1 MPEVLRS
8 LIGIALLIGIG
19 WILSMARAQVR
30 WRVVLSALAVQFAIG
45 AVVLFWKPGN
55 DALLAVAR
63 GVTHVLEFGA
73 KGTEFMFG
81 GLVSPEVFKP
91 GGLGFIFAF
100 RVLPTIIY
108 VTALIAVLYH
118 LGIMRWIIHILGT
131 IFQKLIGV
139 SKIESF
145 CAVTTIF
152 LGQNEMGAAV
162 KPFVGQL
169 KGPTIFAIMTSGMAS
184 VAGAALAGYAGLG
197 VKMEYLIAASFM
209 AIPGGLLFG
218 KLLCPANEVEAVRLD
233 NLHFDDKKPAN
244 VIEAAASGAA
254 LGLQIAMA
262 VGAMLIAF
270 IGLIALLNGAV
281 AGLAGIT
288 GFQGSALAR
297 ELGFAGVVNMESLM
311 GKLFAPLAYMIGVAG
326 EHAAFAGN
334 LIGQKLILNEFVAYV
349 NLQPFLGDPAAVA
362 AAGRTVI
369 DERSLAILTFA
380 LCGFANIASIA
391 ILAGAF
397 GSVAP
402 HLRGLVAKY
411 GLRVVAAATLSNL
424 MSATIAGLCIGLR

>member
-1 MPEVLRS
+1 MSEVMRS
-8 LIGIALLIGIG
+8 FIGVALLIGIG
-19 WILSMARAQVR
+19 ILLSMNRKSIR
-30 WRVVLSALAVQFAIG
+30 WRTVLAALAVQMAIG
-45 AVVLFWKPGN
+45 AFVLFIPFGK
-55 DALLAVAR
+55 DALTAIAG
-63 GVTHVLEFGA
+63 GVTHILEFGF
-73 KGTEFMFG
+73 KGTEFLFG
-81 GLVSPEVFKP
+81 GLVSTKMFELF
-91 GGLGFIFAF
+91 GGGGFVFAF

-108 VTALIAVLYH
+108 VTTLIAVLYY
-118 LGIMRWIIHILGT
+118 LGVMRWIITILGT
-131 IFQKLIGV
+131 VFQKLLGV

-162 KPFVGQL
+162 KPFIGQL
-169 KGPTIFAIMTSGMAS
+169 KGPEIFVIMTSGMAS

-218 KLLCPANEVEAVRLD
+218 KLLCPSNEESNIRFD
-233 NLHFDDKKPAN
+233 NLQFEDKKPAN
-244 VIEAAASGAA
+244 LIEAAASGAT
-254 LGLQIAMA
+254 LGLTIAVS

-270 IGLIALLNGAV
+270 IGLIALFNGMVGGV
-281 AGLAGIT
+281 ADWMGYPGVNLE
-288 GFQGSALAR
+288 SM
-297 ELGFAGVVNMESLM
+297 LGKV
-311 GKLFAPLAYMIGVAG
+311 FAPLAYMLGVTW

-349 NLQPFLGDPAAVA
+349 GLAPYLQPVDKVVA
-362 AAGRTVI
+362 AGLTVV
-369 DERSLAILTFA
+369 DPRSLAIVSFA
-380 LCGFANIASIA
+380 LCGFANISSIA

-402 HLRGLVAKY
+402 QLRGIVAKY

-424 MSATIAGLCIGLR
+424 MSATIAGIFLSVKY

>member
-1 MPEVLRS
+1 MSDVVRS
-8 LIGIALLIGIG
+8 LMGIALLIFIG
-19 WILSMARAQVR
+19 WLFSMGRGRVQ
-30 WRVVLSALAVQFAIG
+30 WRVVLSALALQVAIG
-45 AVVLFWKPGN
+45 AVVLFSSTGN
-55 DALLAVAR
+55 AVLLGIAGA
-63 GVTHVLEFGA
+63 VTHALEFGA

-81 GLVSPEVFKP
+81 GLVSPDVFKP

-108 VTALIAVLYH
+108 VTALIAVLYY
-118 LGIMRWIIHILGT
+118 LGIMRWIITILGT
-131 IFQKLIGV
+131 VLQKLLGV

-162 KPFVGQL
+162 KPFVAQL
-169 KGPTIFAIMTSGMAS
+169 KGPTIFVIMTSGMAS

-218 KLLCPANEVEAVRLD
+218 KLLCPSSEQENINFD
-233 NLHFDDKKPAN
+233 NIQFEEKKPEN

-254 LGLQIAMA
+254 LGFQIACA

-270 IGLIALLNGAV
+270 IGLIALLNGMIGGAANWIGYPGV
-281 AGLAGIT
+281 NLET
-288 GFQGSALAR
+288 L
-297 ELGFAGVVNMESLM
+297 LGKV
-311 GKLFAPLAYMIGVAG
+311 FAPLAYMLGVSW
-326 EHAAFAGN
+326 ENAAFAGN

-349 NLQPFLGDPAAVA
+349 GLAPYLQEPAKVA
-362 AAGRTVI
+362 AAGLAVI
-369 DERSLAILTFA
+369 DPRTLAILSFA
-380 LCGFANIASIA
+380 LCGFANISSIA

-397 GSVAP
+397 GSIAP
-402 HLRGLVAKY
+402 HLRATVAQY
-411 GLRVVAAATLSNL
+411 GLRVVVAATLSNL
-424 MSATIAGLCIGLR
+424 MSATIAGIFLTAKY

>member
-1 MPEVLRS
+1 MSEVMRS
-8 LIGIALLIGIG
+8 FIGVALLIGIG
-19 WILSMARAQVR
+19 FLLSMNRKSIR
-30 WRVVLSALAVQFAIG
+30 WRTVLAALAVQMAIG
-45 AVVLFWKPGN
+45 AFVLFIPFGK
-55 DALLAVAR
+55 DALTAIAG
-63 GVTHVLEFGA
+63 GVTHILEFGF
-73 KGTEFMFG
+73 KGTEFLFG
-81 GLVSPEVFKP
+81 GLVSTKMFELF
-91 GGLGFIFAF
+91 GGGGFVFAF

-108 VTALIAVLYH
+108 VTTLIAVLYY
-118 LGIMRWIIHILGT
+118 LGVMRWIITILGT
-131 IFQKLIGV
+131 VFQKLLGV

-162 KPFVGQL
+162 KPFIGQL
-169 KGPTIFAIMTSGMAS
+169 KGPEIFVIMTSGMAS

-218 KLLCPANEVEAVRLD
+218 KLLCPSNEESNIRFD
-233 NLHFDDKKPAN
+233 NLQFEDKKPAN
-244 VIEAAASGAA
+244 LIEAAASGAT
-254 LGLQIAMA
+254 LGLTIAVS

-270 IGLIALLNGAV
+270 IGLIALFNGMVGGV
-281 AGLAGIT
+281 AGWMGYPGVNLE
-288 GFQGSALAR
+288 SM
-297 ELGFAGVVNMESLM
+297 LGKV
-311 GKLFAPLAYMIGVAG
+311 FAPLAYMLGVTW

-349 NLQPFLGDPAAVA
+349 GLAPYLQPVDKVVA
-362 AAGRTVI
+362 AGLTVV
-369 DERSLAILTFA
+369 DPRSLAIVSFA
-380 LCGFANIASIA
+380 LCGFANISSIA

-402 HLRGLVAKY
+402 QLRGIVAKY

-424 MSATIAGLCIGLR
+424 MSATIAGIFLSVKY

>member
-1 MPEVLRS
+1 MPDVVRS
-8 LIGIALLIGIG
+8 LVGIALLIFIG
-19 WILSMARAQVR
+19 WLFSMGRGRVQ
-30 WRVVLSALAVQFAIG
+30 WRVVLSALALQMAIG
-45 AVVLFWKPGN
+45 AVVLFSSTGN
-55 DALLAVAR
+55 TVLLGIAAT
-63 GVTHVLEFGA
+63 VTHALEFGA

-81 GLVSPEVFKP
+81 GLVSPDVFKP

-118 LGIMRWIIHILGT
+118 LGIMRWIITILGT
-131 IFQKLIGV
+131 ALQKLLGV

-162 KPFVGQL
+162 KPFVAQL
-169 KGPTIFAIMTSGMAS
+169 KGPTIFVIMTSGMAS

-197 VKMEYLIAASFM
+197 VKMEYLIAASLM

-218 KLLCPANEVEAVRLD
+218 KLLCPSSEQENINFD
-233 NLHFDDKKPAN
+233 NIQFEEKKPEN

-254 LGLQIAMA
+254 LGFQIACA

-270 IGLIALLNGAV
+270 IGLIALLNGMIGGAANWMGYPGV
-281 AGLAGIT
+281 NLET
-288 GFQGSALAR
+288 L
-297 ELGFAGVVNMESLM
+297 LGKA
-311 GKLFAPLAYMIGVAG
+311 FAPLAYMLGVSW
-326 EHAAFAGN
+326 ENAAFAGN

-349 NLQPFLGDPAAVA
+349 GLAPYLQEPAKVA
-362 AAGRTVI
+362 AAGLTVI
-369 DERSLAILTFA
+369 DPRTLAILSFA
-380 LCGFANIASIA
+380 LCGFANISSIA

-397 GSVAP
+397 SSIAP
-402 HLRGLVAKY
+402 HLRATVAQY
-411 GLRVVAAATLSNL
+411 GLRVVVAATLSNL
-424 MSATIAGLCIGLR
+424 MSATIAGIFLTAKY

>member
-1 MPEVLRS
+1 MSDVVRSVLGIGLLI
-8 LIGIALLIGIG
+8 LIGWLF
-19 WILSMARAQVR
+19 SMARGKVQ
-30 WRVVLSALAVQFAIG
+30 WRIVLSALALQMAIG
-45 AVVLFWKPGN
+45 ALVLFSADGN
-55 DALLAVAR
+55 AVLLRIAAT
-63 GVTHVLEFGA
+63 VTHVLEYGA

-81 GLVSPEVFKP
+81 GLVSSDVFKP

-108 VTALIAVLYH
+108 VTALIAVLYY
-118 LGIMRWIIHILGT
+118 LGIMRWIITILGA
-131 IFQKLIGV
+131 ILQKLLGV

-162 KPFVGQL
+162 KPFVAQL
-169 KGPTIFAIMTSGMAS
+169 KGPTIFVIMTSGMAS

-218 KLLCPANEVEAVRLD
+218 KLLCPSSEPENISFD
-233 NLHFDDKKPAN
+233 NIQFEETKPAN
-244 VIEAAASGAA
+244 IIEAAVSGAA
-254 LGLQIAMA
+254 LGFKIACA

-270 IGLIALLNGAV
+270 IGLIALFNGIIGGV
-281 AGLAGIT
+281 AGWM
-288 GFQGSALAR
+288 
-297 ELGFAGVVNMESLM
+297 GFANVNLETIL
-311 GKLFAPLAYMIGVAG
+311 GKAFAPLAYMLGVSW

-349 NLQPFLGDPAAVA
+349 GLAPYLQEPAKVI
-362 AAGRTVI
+362 AAGLTVI
-369 DERSLAILTFA
+369 DARTLAILSFA
-380 LCGFANIASIA
+380 LCGFANISSIA

-402 HLRGLVAKY
+402 QLRAVVARY
-411 GLRVVAAATLSNL
+411 GLRVVVAATLSNL
-424 MSATIAGLCIGLR
+424 MSATIAGIFLSAKY

>member
-1 MPEVLRS
+1 MSDITRS
-8 LIGIALLIGIG
+8 LIGVALLILIG
-19 WILSMARAQVR
+19 WLLSLRRREVN
-30 WRVVLSALAVQFAIG
+30 WRIVLSALALQMGIG
-45 AVVLFWKPGN
+45 AVVLFWPEGN
-55 DALLAVAR
+55 AALKWVAE
-63 GVTHVLEFGA
+63 GVTSVLKFGSKGAEFL
-73 KGTEFMFG
+73 FG
-81 GLVSPEVFKP
+81 NLVTAQAFKE

-100 RVLPTIIY
+100 QVLPAIIY
-108 VTALIAVLYH
+108 VTSLIAVLYY
-118 LGIMRWIIHILGT
+118 LGVMRWIITILGT
-131 IFQKLIGV
+131 ILQKLLGV

-169 KGPTIFAIMTSGMAS
+169 KGPTIFVIMTSGMAS
-184 VAGAALAGYAGLG
+184 IAGAALAGYAGLG

-218 KLLCPANEVEAVRLD
+218 KLLCPSNEVENIR
-233 NLHFDDKKPAN
+233 FDKIQFEEKKPAN

-254 LGLQIAMA
+254 LGFQIAVA

-270 IGLIALLNGAV
+270 IGLIALLNGMIGGV
-281 AGLAGIT
+281 ADWMGYKG
-288 GFQGSALAR
+288 
-297 ELGFAGVVNMESLM
+297 VNMETLL
-311 GKLFAPLAYMIGVAG
+311 GKAFAPLAYMLGVSW
-326 EHAAFAGN
+326 EHAQFAGN
-334 LIGQKLILNEFVAYV
+334 LIGQKLILNEFVAYLGLAPY
-349 NLQPFLGDPAAVA
+349 LQDPAKVA
-362 AAGRTVI
+362 AAGLKVI
-369 DERSLAILTFA
+369 DPRTLAILSFA

-402 HLRGLVAKY
+402 HLRPLIAQY

-424 MSATIAGLCIGLR
+424 MSATIAGIFLAAKF

>member
-1 MPEVLRS
+1 MSDVVRS
-8 LIGIALLIGIG
+8 LLGIGLLILIG
-19 WILSMARAQVR
+19 WLFSMARGKVQ
-30 WRVVLSALAVQFAIG
+30 WRIVASALALQMAIG
-45 AVVLFWKPGN
+45 AIVLFSSQGN
-55 DALLAVAR
+55 AVLLGIAAA
-63 GVTHVLEFGA
+63 VTHVLEFGA

-81 GLVSPEVFKP
+81 GLVSADVFKP

-108 VTALIAVLYH
+108 VTALIAVLYY
-118 LGIMRWIIHILGT
+118 LGIMRWIITILGT
-131 IFQKLIGV
+131 VLQTLLGV

-162 KPFVGQL
+162 KPFVAQL
-169 KGPTIFAIMTSGMAS
+169 KGPTIFVIMTSGMAS

-218 KLLCPANEVEAVRLD
+218 KLLCPSAETENIRFD
-233 NLHFDDKKPAN
+233 NIQFEEKKPEN

-254 LGLQIAMA
+254 LGFQIACA

-270 IGLIALLNGAV
+270 IGLIALFNGIIGGAANWMGYPGV
-281 AGLAGIT
+281 NLETI
-288 GFQGSALAR
+288 
-297 ELGFAGVVNMESLM
+297 LGKA
-311 GKLFAPLAYMIGVAG
+311 FAPLAYMLGVSW

-349 NLQPFLGDPAAVA
+349 GLAPYLQEPAKVA
-362 AAGRTVI
+362 AAGLTVI
-369 DERSLAILTFA
+369 DPRTLAILSFA
-380 LCGFANIASIA
+380 LCGFANISSIA

-397 GSVAP
+397 GSIAP
-402 HLRGLVAKY
+402 HLRATVAQY
-411 GLRVVAAATLSNL
+411 GLRVVVAATLSNL
-424 MSATIAGLCIGLR
+424 MSATIAGIFLAAKY

>member
-1 MPEVLRS
+1 MSDVVRS
-8 LIGIALLIGIG
+8 LMGIALLIFIG
-19 WILSMARAQVR
+19 WLFSMGRGRVQ
-30 WRVVLSALAVQFAIG
+30 WRVVLSALALQMAIG
-45 AVVLFWKPGN
+45 AVVLFSSTGN
-55 DALLAVAR
+55 AVLLGIAGA
-63 GVTHVLEFGA
+63 VTHALEFGA

-81 GLVSPEVFKP
+81 GLVSPDVFKP

-108 VTALIAVLYH
+108 VTALIAVLYY
-118 LGIMRWIIHILGT
+118 LGIMRWIITILGT
-131 IFQKLIGV
+131 VLQKLLGV

-162 KPFVGQL
+162 KPFVAQL
-169 KGPTIFAIMTSGMAS
+169 KGPTIFVIMTSGMAS

-218 KLLCPANEVEAVRLD
+218 KLLCPSSEQENINFD
-233 NLHFDDKKPAN
+233 NIQFEEKKPEN

-254 LGLQIAMA
+254 LGFQIACA

-270 IGLIALLNGAV
+270 IGLIALLNGMIGGAANWMGYPGV
-281 AGLAGIT
+281 NLET
-288 GFQGSALAR
+288 L
-297 ELGFAGVVNMESLM
+297 LGKV
-311 GKLFAPLAYMIGVAG
+311 FAPLAYMLGVSW
-326 EHAAFAGN
+326 ENAAFAGN

-349 NLQPFLGDPAAVA
+349 GLAPYLQEPAKVA
-362 AAGRTVI
+362 AAGLAVI
-369 DERSLAILTFA
+369 DPRTLAILSFA
-380 LCGFANIASIA
+380 LCGFANISSIA

-397 GSVAP
+397 GSIAP
-402 HLRGLVAKY
+402 HLRATVAQY
-411 GLRVVAAATLSNL
+411 GLRVVVAATLSNL
-424 MSATIAGLCIGLR
+424 MSATIAGIFLTAKY

>member
-1 MPEVLRS
+1 MSEVTRS
-8 LIGIALLIGIG
+8 LFGVALLILIG
-19 WILSMARAQVR
+19 WLFSINRKSVN
-30 WRVVLSALAVQFAIG
+30 WRIVLSALVLQMGIG
-45 AVVLFWKPGN
+45 ALVLFSDAGSAALKAIAETMTNILKFGN
-55 DALLAVAR
+55 
-63 GVTHVLEFGA
+63 
-73 KGTEFMFG
+73 KGTEFLFG
-81 GLVSPEVFKP
+81 GLVSDKMFEVF
-91 GGLGFIFAF
+91 GGMGFIFAF
-100 RVLPTIIY
+100 RVLPAIIY

-118 LGIMRWIIHILGT
+118 LGVMRWIITIVGT
-131 IFQKLIGV
+131 VLQKLLGV

-169 KGPTIFAIMTSGMAS
+169 KGPTIFVIMTSGMAS

-218 KLLCPANEVEAVRLD
+218 KLLCPSNEPENIRFD
-233 NLHFDDKKPAN
+233 NIQFEEKKPAN

-254 LGLQIAMA
+254 LGLQIALA

-281 AGLAGIT
+281 G
-288 GFQGSALAR
+288 
-297 ELGFAGVVNMESLM
+297 GVANWMGYPGTNMETLI
-311 GKLFAPLAYMIGVAG
+311 GKAFAPLAYMLGVSW

-349 NLQPFLGDPAAVA
+349 GLAPYLQEPAKVA
-362 AAGRTVI
+362 AAGLTVI
-369 DERSLAILTFA
+369 DPRTLAILSFA

-397 GSVAP
+397 GGVAP
-402 HLRGLVAKY
+402 HLRSMVAQY
-411 GLRVVAAATLSNL
+411 GLRVVVAATLSNL
-424 MSATIAGLCIGLR
+424 MSATIAGIFLSAKY

>member
-1 MPEVLRS
+1 MSDVTRS
-8 LIGIALLIGIG
+8 LIGIGLLILIG
-19 WILSMARAQVR
+19 WLFSMGRKNVN
-30 WRVVLSALAVQFAIG
+30 WRIVLSALVLQMGIG
-45 AVVLFWKPGN
+45 ALVLFS
-55 DALLAVAR
+55 DAGSAVLKSVAEA
-63 GVTHVLEFGA
+63 VTNVLKFGS
-73 KGTEFMFG
+73 KGTEFLFG
-81 GLVSPEVFKP
+81 NLVSGAAFSP
-91 GGLGFIFAF
+91 GGLGFVFAF
-100 RVLPTIIY
+100 QVLPAIIY
-108 VTALIAVLYH
+108 VTSLIAVLYY
-118 LGIMRWIIHILGT
+118 LGVMRWIITILGT
-131 IFQKLIGV
+131 VLQKLLGV

-162 KPFVGQL
+162 KPFVAQL
-169 KGPTIFAIMTSGMAS
+169 KGPTIFVIMTSGMAS

-218 KLLCPANEVEAVRLD
+218 KLLCPSTETENIRFD
-233 NLHFDDKKPAN
+233 NIHFDEKKPAN

-254 LGLQIAMA
+254 LGLQIALA

-270 IGLIALLNGAV
+270 IGLIALLNGMV
-281 AGLAGIT
+281 GGIAQWM
-288 GFQGSALAR
+288 GYPG
-297 ELGFAGVVNMESLM
+297 VNMETLL
-311 GKLFAPLAYMIGVAG
+311 GKAFAPLAYMLGVSW

-349 NLQPFLGDPAAVA
+349 GLAPYLQEPAKVA
-362 AAGRTVI
+362 AAGLTVI
-369 DERSLAILTFA
+369 DPRTLAILSFA

-402 HLRGLVAKY
+402 HLRAVVAQY
-411 GLRVVAAATLSNL
+411 GLRVVIAATLSNL
-424 MSATIAGLCIGLR
+424 MSATIAGIFLSAKY